1 MRGSGGKSRL
11 AAPLVAAMAI
21 IALGAARSSAQER
34 AAAPLNRTETRS
46 LIMAAARLYDLDP
59 DLLGAIA
66 TVESGGNAQAISP
79 KGAQGLMQLMPAT
92 AERFSVENPF
102 DPVDNVLGAVR
113 FINFLKRW
121 QAERPELQ
129 GSLAA
134 LLAAYNAGPR
144 AVEKYGG
151 VPPYPETQE
160 YVRRVMLAYLLGG
173 DLPPGFRRAAHR
185 GSRSAC
191 ANPPPQTQAMV
202 APSRGRGRGPD
213 LLDQLS
219 EIRDRRAAEQKRMAA
234 QGWVESNG
242 RP

>member
-1 MRGSGGKSRL
+1 M
-11 AAPLVAAMAI
+11 AALTA
-21 IALGAARSSAQER
+21 IALEAAWAAAQPPV
-34 AAAPLNRTETRS
+34 APLNRAETRS
-46 LIMAAARLYDLDP
+46 LILAAARLYDLDP

-66 TVESGGNAQAISP
+66 AVESGGNSQAVSP

-92 AERFSVENPF
+92 AERFSVGNPF

-113 FINFLKRW
+113 FINFIKRR

-134 LLAAYNAGPR
+134 LLAAYNAGPG

-173 DLPPGFRRAAHR
+173 DLPANLRRVPHRAA
-185 GSRSAC
+185 RSAA
-191 ANPPPQTQAMV
+191 ANQTASRTATA
-202 APSRGRGRGPD
+202 APARGRSAD

-219 EIRDRRAAEQKRMAA
+219 EIQNRRAAEQKRMAA
-234 QGWVESNG
+234 EGWVEPHG